1 MPAPRPQCVVR
12 GSATAASTSWLT
24 MSAAR
29 SGRSPMRSTLRL
41 RSRRRSAARFS
52 QRSGAAV
59 LRFRQ
64 CWDHGAGVII
74 NVSSI
79 ATRSVN
85 RVPYA
90 AAKGGVTTIT
100 ASLAIEYAAHGIR
113 VCGVAPGGTE
123 APPRRIPAQRRRAE
137 RPGERMD
144 PSGRGP
150 DGLVEPDETLWHD
163 RGAGGGD
170 PVPGFRRGFVHHRR
184 DFARGGR
191 RPRLSSICRLAVLH
205 QCIRPLIGACCAP
218 GHREELHHRSDR
230 IVDERLFW
238 HGQRD
243 RIFSAPS
250 EGTRH
255 PARGVRAVTAALC
268 GCLSGYRCNRIP
280 AF

>member
-41 RSRRRSAARFS
+41 RSRRRSAACFS

-100 ASLAIEYAAHGIR
+100 ASLAMEYAAHGIR

-150 DGLVEPDETLWHD
+150 DGLVERCSATRYRAQTPSAAGNRADIRTSAGAEQPPPIVVTRD
-163 RGAGGGD
+163 VSRNRPRAPGRGAGRTYGCSAAIDCSAATGCD
-170 PVPGFRRGFVHHRR
+170 GTGRLTPCRAGAVSVRRRLRSGCW
-184 DFARGGR
+184 
-191 RPRLSSICRLAVLH
+191 RPD
-205 QCIRPLIGACCAP
+205 GAA
-218 GHREELHHRSDR
+218 
-230 IVDERLFW
+230 
-238 HGQRD
+238 
-243 RIFSAPS
+243 A
-250 EGTRH
+250 H
-255 PARGVRAVTAALC
+255 PARPPPRDRGR
-268 GCLSGYRCNRIP
+268 SSS
-280 AF
+280 